1 MINFYVTQDENKV
14 KFLCYKEKTII
25 HSHWKYLL
33 GTSYY
38 QDTELF
44 SLPLLSLPP
53 PPSSSLY
60 TSPLAPS
67 PCPPPPQPK
76 CGWGQGYHC
85 HNVFLLSWRWGR
97 RKVFVSMERLVPHAW
112 PAACPVTQRPPC
124 TVPAELGSFWQT
136 ENCHILF
143 SRVGENRILRLRK
156 KVIIDLWNIWNL
168 FQDPW

>member
-67 PCPPPPQPK
+67 PCPPPPSRNVAGDKAITVIMYSYCPGDEDRERSLFLWRDVSHMHDPLPARSPSGHLARCLQN
-76 CGWGQGYHC
+76 WGLFGKQRTVIYCSAVLVRIG
-85 HNVFLLSWRWGR
+85 SW
-97 RKVFVSMERLVPHAW
+97 
-112 PAACPVTQRPPC
+112 
-124 TVPAELGSFWQT
+124 GS
-136 ENCHILF
+136 EKR
-143 SRVGENRILRLRK
+143 S
-156 KVIIDLWNIWNL
+156 
-168 FQDPW
+168 